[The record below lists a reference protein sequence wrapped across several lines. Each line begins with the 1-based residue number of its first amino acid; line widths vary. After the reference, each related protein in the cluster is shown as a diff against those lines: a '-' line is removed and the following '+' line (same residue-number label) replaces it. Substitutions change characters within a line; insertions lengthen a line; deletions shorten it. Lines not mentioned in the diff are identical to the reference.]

1 MPALAF
7 LASVGLA
14 LVAMLFA
21 ANAMLPDNGPVIV
34 VSERIGLPEPWHPN
48 PDPTSPPTFAPIPA
62 PEMTSQAV
70 ISTKPV
76 SEAEGHTINPA
87 AGTAR
92 AEAPPKKEKRFA
104 RQSTD
109 RQQNHVQQNHVQQ
122 SSLVDRFSIRGQ

>member
-34 VSERIGLPEPWHPN
+34 VSARIGLPEPWHPD
-48 PDPTSPPTFAPIPA
+48 PDPTSPPAFAPIPA
-62 PEMTSQAV
+62 PEMASQSV
-70 ISTKPV
+70 IQPV
-76 SEAEGHTINPA
+76 SEAEGDAIKPA
-87 AGTAR
+87 ARTAR
-92 AEAPPKKEKRFA
+92 AEAPPKKEKRVA

>member
-21 ANAMLPDNGPVIV
+21 ANAMLPDSGPVIV
-34 VSERIGLPEPWHPN
+34 VSERIGLPEPWHPAL
-48 PDPTSPPTFAPIPA
+48 DPTSPPALAPIPV
-62 PEMTSQAV
+62 PEMTAQRV
-70 ISTKPV
+70 ISTEPMA
-76 SEAEGHTINPA
+76 EAEGYAIKPA
-87 AGTAR
+87 ARTAR
-92 AEAPPKKEKRFA
+92 AEAPPKREKRVA

-109 RQQNHVQQNHVQQ
+109 REQNHVQRNHVQQ

>member
-34 VSERIGLPEPWHPN
+34 VSERIGLPEPWHPE
-48 PDPTSPPTFAPIPA
+48 PDPTSLPAFAPIPA
-62 PEMTSQAV
+62 PEMASQSL
-70 ISTKPV
+70 IQPV
-76 SEAEGHTINPA
+76 SEAEGHAIKPPA
-87 AGTAR
+87 RTAR
-92 AEAPPKKEKRFA
+92 AEAPPKKEKRVA

>member
-34 VSERIGLPEPWHPN
+34 VSERIGLPEPWHPD

-70 ISTKPV
+70 ISTEPV
-76 SEAEGHTINPA
+76 SEARM
-87 AGTAR
+87 AR